1 MKKMTEFLLAV
12 ILVLCSGICSAIA
25 ESDAASS
32 AKATAEEDEAWRQ
45 ITLTLDFADLEY
57 VSSAGLRVLLTAHT
71 TMLKKSGMKLLHVNE
86 EIMDSLA
93 VTGLANVL
101 NIEKE

>member
-1 MKKMTEFLLAV
+1 MTIEKNLEGKNMTLKLEGYLDTTTSPELKQLLSETMDS
-12 ILVLCSGICSAIA
+12 IDS
-25 ESDAASS
+25 
-32 AKATAEEDEAWRQ
+32 
-45 ITLTLDFADLEY
+45 LTLDFTDLEY

-71 TMLKKSGMKLLHVNE
+71 AMVKKGGMKLLHVNE

-101 NIEKE
+101 NIEKD

>member
-1 MKKMTEFLLAV
+1 MTIEKNLDGKNMTLKLEGYLDTTTSPELKQLLSETMDS
-12 ILVLCSGICSAIA
+12 I
-25 ESDAASS
+25 D
-32 AKATAEEDEAWRQ
+32 
-45 ITLTLDFADLEY
+45 TLTLDFADLEY

-71 TMLKKSGMKLLHVNE
+71 TMLKKGGMKLLHVNE